1 MQISFDGEAETSVD
15 GTDLIQTEAAPFRFE
30 ANDVAKCD
38 SVFRTV
44 LSNVPGPARV
54 RSEPFDVKHRV
65 RLFGV
70 RSNARNAGEKLLGHE
85 VISR

>member
-1 MQISFDGEAETSVD
+1 MQISFDGEAEAAVD

-30 ANDVAKCD
+30 ANDVAEGD

-54 RSEPFDVKHRV
+54 RCEPLDVKHRV
-65 RLFGV
+65 RLFGGG
-70 RSNARNAGEKLLGHE
+70 SNGWNAGKKLLGQK